1 MQIIFNHK
9 YKNRNL
15 FSYIPLNL
23 FNLINIK
30 FINLFIY
37 LFKSFNFPL
46 SFFLIIQNVNL
57 LIQLY
62 FDYFF
67 LIFLL
72 FKTKIMEEEGYKTKK
87 IQLKQK
93 GAATLKERDYKDLKK
108 GEKEKEI
115 SEAFYFFGDKLI
127 EIMIT
132 PQQIFEEY
140 KSSEYLKILKNSDAI
155 RKIMKK
161 SLVDLEKE
169 ELESLLENIRQNIID
184 YKFDEEI
191 ESMIQSESKNNLL
204 LFIDEFK
211 STKKANALRIIGEM
225 KSDFEN
231 NFNFEKLHVIEF
243 EKKISELMADFCFE
257 KEHIKKI
264 NDIINQIMKQN
275 YIELINNEI
284 KYF

>member
-1 MQIIFNHK
+1 
-9 YKNRNL
+9 
-15 FSYIPLNL
+15 
-23 FNLINIK
+23 
-30 FINLFIY
+30 
-37 LFKSFNFPL
+37 
-46 SFFLIIQNVNL
+46 
-57 LIQLY
+57 
-62 FDYFF
+62 
-67 LIFLL
+67 
-72 FKTKIMEEEGYKTKK
+72 MEEEGYKTKK

-127 EIMIT
+127 EIMIM

-231 NFNFEKLHVIEF
+231 NFNSEKLHVIEF

>member
-1 MQIIFNHK
+1 
-9 YKNRNL
+9 
-15 FSYIPLNL
+15 
-23 FNLINIK
+23 
-30 FINLFIY
+30 
-37 LFKSFNFPL
+37 
-46 SFFLIIQNVNL
+46 
-57 LIQLY
+57 
-62 FDYFF
+62 
-67 LIFLL
+67 
-72 FKTKIMEEEGYKTKK
+72 MEEEGYKTKK

-231 NFNFEKLHVIEF
+231 NFNSEKLHVIEF

>member
-1 MQIIFNHK
+1 
-9 YKNRNL
+9 
-15 FSYIPLNL
+15 
-23 FNLINIK
+23 
-30 FINLFIY
+30 
-37 LFKSFNFPL
+37 
-46 SFFLIIQNVNL
+46 
-57 LIQLY
+57 
-62 FDYFF
+62 
-67 LIFLL
+67 
-72 FKTKIMEEEGYKTKK
+72 MEEEGYKTKK

>member
-1 MQIIFNHK
+1 
-9 YKNRNL
+9 
-15 FSYIPLNL
+15 
-23 FNLINIK
+23 
-30 FINLFIY
+30 
-37 LFKSFNFPL
+37 
-46 SFFLIIQNVNL
+46 
-57 LIQLY
+57 
-62 FDYFF
+62 
-67 LIFLL
+67 
-72 FKTKIMEEEGYKTKK
+72 MEEEGYKTKK

-132 PQQIFEEY
+132 PQKIFEEY

>member
-1 MQIIFNHK
+1 
-9 YKNRNL
+9 
-15 FSYIPLNL
+15 
-23 FNLINIK
+23 
-30 FINLFIY
+30 
-37 LFKSFNFPL
+37 
-46 SFFLIIQNVNL
+46 
-57 LIQLY
+57 
-62 FDYFF
+62 
-67 LIFLL
+67 
-72 FKTKIMEEEGYKTKK
+72 MEEEGYKTKK

-211 STKKANALRIIGEM
+211 NTKKANALRIIGEM

>member
-1 MQIIFNHK
+1 
-9 YKNRNL
+9 
-15 FSYIPLNL
+15 
-23 FNLINIK
+23 
-30 FINLFIY
+30 
-37 LFKSFNFPL
+37 
-46 SFFLIIQNVNL
+46 
-57 LIQLY
+57 
-62 FDYFF
+62 
-67 LIFLL
+67 
-72 FKTKIMEEEGYKTKK
+72 MEEEGYKTKK

-211 STKKANALRIIGEM
+211 TTKKANALRIIGEM

>member
-1 MQIIFNHK
+1 
-9 YKNRNL
+9 
-15 FSYIPLNL
+15 
-23 FNLINIK
+23 
-30 FINLFIY
+30 
-37 LFKSFNFPL
+37 
-46 SFFLIIQNVNL
+46 
-57 LIQLY
+57 
-62 FDYFF
+62 
-67 LIFLL
+67 
-72 FKTKIMEEEGYKTKK
+72 MEEEGYKTKK

-211 STKKANALRIIGEM
+211 SAKKANALRIIGEM